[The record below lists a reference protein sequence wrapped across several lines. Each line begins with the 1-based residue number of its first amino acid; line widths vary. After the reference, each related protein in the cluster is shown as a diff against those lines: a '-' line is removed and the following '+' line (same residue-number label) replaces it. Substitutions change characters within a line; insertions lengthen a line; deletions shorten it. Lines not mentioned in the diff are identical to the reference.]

1 MTPTAI
7 TKTATTPT
15 SLTARIQE
23 LVSACFT
30 GIWLETCEPEGT
42 VSAETTGRNSPNRML
57 NRATNQILLEFGFGE
72 KDIDVDSTFGKM
84 ELQFHH
90 WHIGDRIDPALLVLI
105 GYRESGCL
113 SGCVQS
119 GQAVTI
125 EDDREV
131 DVICGPREGV
141 DPHGPSPHDR
151 VRNAESI
158 E

>member
-1 MTPTAI
+1 MSAPVPWPAGDD
-7 TKTATTPT
+7 
-15 SLTARIQE
+15 IQKDQIFN
-23 LVSACFT
+23 SD
-30 GIWLETCEPEGT
+30 EP
-42 VSAETTGRNSPNRML
+42 GRNSTNGML
-57 NRATNQILLEFGFGE
+57 DPATNQILLEFGFGE

-90 WHIGDRIDPALLVLI
+90 RHIGDRIDPALLVLI

-125 EDDREV
+125 EDDCEV